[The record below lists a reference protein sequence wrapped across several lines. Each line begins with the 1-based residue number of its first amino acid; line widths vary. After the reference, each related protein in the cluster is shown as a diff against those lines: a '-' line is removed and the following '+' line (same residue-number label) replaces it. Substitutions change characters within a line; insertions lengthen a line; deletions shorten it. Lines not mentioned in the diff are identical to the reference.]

1 MNTSPPCS
9 HVYKILEIRVSQ
21 NPAKLGGVH
30 KMSGIEGGE
39 HWSKLCGLG
48 GRVSTLALIVV
59 NRLLVG
65 VNFNPVLLYYKGFS
79 GI

>member
-1 MNTSPPCS
+1 
-9 HVYKILEIRVSQ
+9 
-21 NPAKLGGVH
+21 
-30 KMSGIEGGE
+30 MSGMEGGE

-48 GRVSTLALIVV
+48 GGVSTMALIVV

-65 VNFNPVLLYYKGFS
+65 VNFNPVLFYYKGFS